1 MKFLEFLMGLYA
13 DDEAINIDDLKLDD
27 ENNDGEN
34 NDGKN
39 EGNNEGDKK
48 DKKSATIPAWRF
60 KEVNDR
66 MRAAEERE
74 AILLQNQA
82 RLEEE
87 MEKIK
92 FPSQTK
98 DIDSEIAELRRLKSE
113 NPEKEDEYN
122 ELIND
127 LKIEKRVQAAL
138 EQQKKELANERSR
151 SKDEIAF
158 EKAWTKAVD
167 LVPEFAKGGTKES
180 ARGIELGQ
188 ELNLMVMNPKTGK
201 YDFVSPQAPLI
212 IARIIAAEKNET
224 KKPNK
229 RPTLPISGN
238 GRGSAPSGLKT
249 MRELNEL
256 RKNDRKA
263 YDSYMSKNYKH
274 YERR

>member
-1 MKFLEFLMGLYA
+1 MGLYA